1 MKIIPSHS
9 LQKLK
14 SRSFPVTQ
22 LITPLSGTVSLRL
35 GNDRL
40 VARELMS
47 SRTIS
52 SKKLSNQ
59 LKLRNPLSAFFLKSR
74 DKISLKG

>member
-1 MKIIPSHS
+1 M
-9 LQKLK
+9 
-14 SRSFPVTQ
+14 TQ

-59 LKLRNPLSAFFLKSR
+59 LKLRNPLSAFFLSFKSR
-74 DKISLKG
+74 DEISLRG